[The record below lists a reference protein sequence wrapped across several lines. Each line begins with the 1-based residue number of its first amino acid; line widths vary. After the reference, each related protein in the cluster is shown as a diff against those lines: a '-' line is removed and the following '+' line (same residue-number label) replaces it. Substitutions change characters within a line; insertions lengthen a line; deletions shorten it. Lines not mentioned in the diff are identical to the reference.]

1 MLSHDRPLTPSSS
14 LHSLPPIHQ
23 WIYTR
28 TEKRTLRREARYAT
42 LLDQMSVRDYVA
54 SYLEDP
60 AMKRQFMRQV
70 CKEGGREGGRDAL
83 SYGVNSPL
91 LVMLF
96 IGLA

>member
-1 MLSHDRPLTPSSS
+1 
-14 LHSLPPIHQ
+14 
-23 WIYTR
+23 
-28 TEKRTLRREARYAT
+28 
-42 LLDQMSVRDYVA
+42 MSVRDYVA